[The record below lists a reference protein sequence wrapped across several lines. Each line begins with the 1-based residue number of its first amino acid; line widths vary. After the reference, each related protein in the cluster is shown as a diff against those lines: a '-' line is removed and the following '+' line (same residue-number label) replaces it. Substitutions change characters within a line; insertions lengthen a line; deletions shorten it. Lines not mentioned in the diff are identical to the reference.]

1 VWDYGDWDYGTWVPN
16 YGVWTPTSYGQWTPA
31 TWTPSPAVWTPSH
44 TGWTGCIMDR
54 GTVAGPT
61 SSTSNSGYDLVN
73 TTPGTAPESKFPTEN
88 YNQCPTQMM
97 GLGYDWTALNAKVD
111 AMDGDGNTNQT
122 IGLAW
127 AWQSLTQG
135 APLSPPSLPTG
146 TTRHIILLS
155 DGENTQNRW
164 YSSRQ
169 SIDDRMHLLCNNAK
183 TDGVIVWTVFV
194 NIAGTAGNAA
204 SMQDCATGGALG
216 GHYIEVT
223 SASGIGAAFNIIGQ
237 QITNL
242 RVAH

>member
-1 VWDYGDWDYGTWVPN
+1 
-16 YGVWTPTSYGQWTPA
+16 
-31 TWTPSPAVWTPSH
+31 
-44 TGWTGCIMDR
+44 MDR

-61 SSTSNSGYDLVN
+61 SSTSNTGYDLVN
-73 TTPGTAPESKFPTEN
+73 TTPATLPESKFPVEN

-97 GLGYDWTALNAKVD
+97 GLGYDWTALSTKVD
-111 AMDGDGNTNQT
+111 AMDADGNTNQT

-164 YSSRQ
+164 YTDRQ

-183 TDGVIVWTVFV
+183 ADGVIIWTVFV

-204 SMQDCATGGALG
+204 SMQDCATGGASG

-223 SASGIGAAFNIIGQ
+223 STGGIGAAFDVIGQ